1 MSYANAASS
10 SGPTGHPDPLPKPQ
24 EVKTTG
30 KPHGNVETV
39 AEDKFNQIKKKVNEA
54 KPTDAQ
60 VEDFK
65 KEVHEAEERG
75 KNFLVELWNRVVSSV
90 TRTAD
95 RVNNDAYVPLL
106 GTLGIWRDIVSGQ
119 KTGWWLQHTGQLSQ
133 DWLRWM
139 LCCLERIIRNT
150 ASRIQVIWEG
160 VETTAFSLLSG
171 VGWVH

>member
-65 KEVHEAEERG
+65 KEVHDAEERG
-75 KNFLVELWNRVVSSV
+75 KNFVVELWNRVVASV
-90 TRTAD
+90 TKTAD
-95 RVNNDAYVPLL
+95 QVNKDAYVTRAKYELQNPVVVAQVLA
-106 GTLGIWRDIVSGQ
+106 GIGGAVAGYIGY
-119 KTGWWLQHTGQLSQ
+119 
-133 DWLRWM
+133 
-139 LCCLERIIRNT
+139 LERHRIRSENRLVVATHGAIITGLVALDVVLFRT
-150 ASRIQVIWEG
+150 YYPQYRK
-160 VETTAFSLLSG
+160 
-171 VGWVH
+171 